1 MMLLQLKREKIIN
14 LFFLQQ
20 KSIPNGVLFCLPCM
34 QTIPGLERK
43 SAHLIGGKSNA
54 KSSASL
60 ATVGCEGRPSK
71 LVEHREIEPILA
83 YIGGKVAKSA
93 DAQNPN
99 GNIC

>member
-1 MMLLQLKREKIIN
+1 MIDLIKG
-14 LFFLQQ
+14 
-20 KSIPNGVLFCLPCM
+20 KSPGKLISGAFCLPCM

-93 DAQNPN
+93 
-99 GNIC
+99 

>member
-1 MMLLQLKREKIIN
+1 M
-14 LFFLQQ
+14 
-20 KSIPNGVLFCLPCM
+20 VFCLPCM
-34 QTIPGLERK
+34 QTIPRLERK
-43 SAHLIGGKSNA
+43 PAHLIGGKSNA

-93 DAQNPN
+93 NAQNPN